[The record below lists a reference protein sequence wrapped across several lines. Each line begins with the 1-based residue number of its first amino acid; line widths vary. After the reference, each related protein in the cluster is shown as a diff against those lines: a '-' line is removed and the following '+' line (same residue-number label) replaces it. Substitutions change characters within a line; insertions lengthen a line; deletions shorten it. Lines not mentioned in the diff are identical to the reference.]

1 MLVPVIIKSFFIITS
16 FKLILDKLNKLLH
29 IPLFSIV
36 LLDTYKLEFTVI
48 NLLDILSLVII
59 NEFILVGPFITLLL
73 LTNK

>member
-1 MLVPVIIKSFFIITS
+1 MLVPVIFKSFFIITS
-16 FKLILDKLNKLLH
+16 FKLILDELNKLLH

-48 NLLDILSLVII
+48 NLLAILSLVII

>member
-1 MLVPVIIKSFFIITS
+1 MLIPVIIKSFFIITS
-16 FKLILDKLNKLLH
+16 FKLILDELNKLLH

-36 LLDTYKLEFTVI
+36 LLDTYKLEFNVI
-48 NLLDILSLVII
+48 NLLAILSLVII

>member
-1 MLVPVIIKSFFIITS
+1 MPVIIKSFFIITS

-48 NLLDILSLVII
+48 NLLAILSLVII